1 MSYFE
6 TSGDSRADIRNTGL
20 EPATVGQTGNEP
32 GPRTFRIYSFTGK
45 NNSSKVFFL
54 SEYENELPWF
64 DHYLPLL
71 LISDFPSQQFRL
83 PVFWTEINFKMQW
96 TQKWASLGSIV
107 TFDHSSS
114 VTSTVTSLWH
124 KWHCF
129 LWHRGQNQSF
139 NWVGDWTIHFQTE
152 RYLGN

>member
-6 TSGDSRADIRNTGL
+6 TSGYSRADIRNIGL
-20 EPATVGQTGNEP
+20 EPVTLGQTSDEP

-83 PVFWTEINFKMQW
+83 PVF
-96 TQKWASLGSIV
+96 
-107 TFDHSSS
+107 
-114 VTSTVTSLWH
+114 
-124 KWHCF
+124 
-129 LWHRGQNQSF
+129 
-139 NWVGDWTIHFQTE
+139 
-152 RYLGN
+152 